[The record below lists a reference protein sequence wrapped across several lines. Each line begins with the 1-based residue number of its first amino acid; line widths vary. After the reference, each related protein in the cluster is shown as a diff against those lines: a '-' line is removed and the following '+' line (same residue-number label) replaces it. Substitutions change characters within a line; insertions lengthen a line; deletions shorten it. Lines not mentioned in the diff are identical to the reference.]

1 MKKII
6 CPTDFS
12 STANNT
18 IEYAA
23 NLAQIMNAKIELLN
37 IEQLSPAAPIT
48 SGIIARENNM
58 STASTLKNVCR
69 EVNRGFNITCYYDIE
84 TTSKTLEKAIRENS
98 SEDDII
104 VMGTNGIDDSYQYIF
119 GTNTYHV
126 IKKSKCP
133 VLMVP
138 EGIKY
143 SPVNKIVFTWD
154 YSKDHKT
161 AFFQLK
167 SLMENFNPQ
176 ITFLHLSK
184 QRTSFGDDVFL
195 TLKREVHN
203 YLGNP
208 NNVTFERIY
217 TGDSEDFSEA
227 IDDYMDKSK
236 ADMLV
241 ATYYDRGPLRNI
253 FHGSLIKDL
262 TEIARYPLLV
272 LHV

>member
-12 STANNT
+12 SAANNT

-23 NLAQIMNAKIELLN
+23 NLAQIINAKIELLN
-37 IEQLSPAAPIT
+37 IEQLSPVAPIT
-48 SGIIARENNM
+48 SGMIARETNVT
-58 STASTLKNVCR
+58 TASTLKNICK
-69 EVNRGFNITCYYDIE
+69 EVNKGFNITCYYDIE
-84 TTSKTLEKAIRENS
+84 TTTKTLEKAIKENS

-104 VMGTNGIDDSYQYIF
+104 VMGTNGIDDSYQYVF

-138 EGIKY
+138 EGIKFTAI
-143 SPVNKIVFTWD
+143 NKIVFAWD
-154 YSKDHKT
+154 YSENHKK

-167 SLMENFNPQ
+167 SLLENFNSE
-176 ITFLHLSK
+176 IIFLHLSK
-184 QRTSFGDDVFL
+184 QRTAFGDEVFL
-195 TLKREVHN
+195 ALKREVHN

-208 NNVTFERIY
+208 SNVTFERIY
-217 TGDSEDFSEA
+217 TGDSEDFSET

-236 ADMLV
+236 ADLLA
-241 ATYYDRGPLRNI
+241 ATYYDRGPIRNI

-262 TEIARYPLLV
+262 TEVARYPLLV